1 MSAYKLA
8 TPIKAYGEEVTEIT
22 LREATTADA
31 RAIGSLPYA
40 VVGEDGAVQ
49 LALAVCAKYISRLAG
64 IPLSAVDQ
72 IPLADFHAMA
82 WEVAQDF
89 LAQGQAVSKA

>member
-1 MSAYKLA
+1 MSVYKLS
-8 TPIKAYGEEVTEIT
+8 TPIKAYGDEVTEVT
-22 LREATTADA
+22 LRSATTADA
-31 RAIGSLPYA
+31 RAIGALPYA
-40 VVGEDGAVQ
+40 VVGEEGAVQ
-49 LALAVCAKYISRLAG
+49 LALAVCAKYIARLAG

-89 LAQGQAVSKA
+89 LAQAQAGSKA